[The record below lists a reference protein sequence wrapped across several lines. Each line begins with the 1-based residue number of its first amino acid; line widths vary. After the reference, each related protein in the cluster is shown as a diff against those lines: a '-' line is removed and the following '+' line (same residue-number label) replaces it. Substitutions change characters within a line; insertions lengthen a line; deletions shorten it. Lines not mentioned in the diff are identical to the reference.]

1 MVKKQHRIFN
11 VGAHSKNRS
20 IALSLFL
27 ALAIAFTPMLSV
39 AAAAADTGDTV
50 VNFVEVTDTHGNIDT
65 LSSGKDQYKMAYL
78 ANTFNA
84 MRTPGKDDLVVLS
97 GGDMF
102 QGTAVSNLLKGTPLI
117 DAMKA
122 MKFDAMALGN
132 HEFDWG
138 LDQVIQNG
146 KLKNSDIPVLACNV
160 YNKSTG
166 KLASEV
172 SPYTII
178 QKEGKRIAI
187 IGAVD
192 NLDFPASILQSLIA
206 NYEFKDAAT
215 MINQC
220 AKEIM
225 DGKKADVVV
234 VLAHMGAFYDEK
246 TKQNSGNLVDVTAKL
261 DPAYIKAVFGG
272 HTHQIVTG
280 TAPNGIPYGIGY
292 KEGRGYVSMQMTFK
306 ADGTIS
312 TSPITYT
319 NILDKN
325 IVKPA
330 TGTNPELDPTVTAI
344 TDKAIQDVKPVLS
357 EVLATTPTALTRTMS
372 AQPYGDSSLGNW
384 VTDMV
389 RKDTKADFA
398 FNNNGGIRADIE
410 KGNITMG
417 DMYSIMPFDNTLV
430 TVKMTGAQ
438 VVKLLEQ
445 GIQDTKGKGMQIS
458 GLTFQYDPS
467 KPNLARVFN
476 VKDINGKPI
485 DLKKT
490 YTVGTNNFMGTA
502 GDNFDVFNE
511 PNVKKSYV
519 DTYIVARDSLV
530 KAAKEAKVINA
541 SVDNRISQGK
551 MTAAPAATGNTK
563 PSTKPAHS
571 NPKTGVDNTAGV
583 LVNLA
588 LLSAAVVFVTRK
600 NRVED
605 K

>member
-1 MVKKQHRIFN
+1 MESKQHRIFS
-11 VGAHSKNRS
+11 GSTRYRNRAV
-20 IALSLFL
+20 ALSLLL
-27 ALAIAFTPMLSV
+27 ALAIAFTPLFSIT
-39 AAAAADTGDTV
+39 AAAADNGDTV
-50 VNFVEVTDTHGNIDT
+50 INFVEITDTHGNIYT
-65 LSSGKDQYKMAYL
+65 TSNGKDQYKMAFL
-78 ANTFNA
+78 ANTFNS
-84 MRTPGKDDLVVLS
+84 MRTPGKNDLVVLS

-102 QGTAVSNLLKGTPLI
+102 QGTAVSNLLKGSPLI
-117 DAMKA
+117 EAMNA

-160 YNKSTG
+160 FDKKTG

-172 SPYTII
+172 SPYTIVE
-178 QKEGKRIAI
+178 KEGKRIAL

-192 NLDFPASILQSLIA
+192 DLDFPASILQSLIVS
-206 NYEFKDAAT
+206 YDFKDAAT

-225 DGKKADVVV
+225 DGKKADAVVV
-234 VLAHMGAFYDEK
+234 VSHIGAVYNEK
-246 TKQNSGNLVDVTAKL
+246 TKQNVGNLVDVTSKL
-261 DPAYIKAVFGG
+261 DPNYVKAVFGG

-280 TAPNGIPYGIGY
+280 IAPNGIPYGIGY

-306 ADGTIS
+306 ADGSIA
-312 TSPITYT
+312 TSPIQY
-319 NILDKN
+319 NDILKKN
-325 IVKPA
+325 LNKPE
-330 TGTNPELDPTVTAI
+330 TGTNPELDSAITAI

-357 EVLATTPTALTRTMS
+357 EVVATTPTDLTRTMS
-372 AQPYGDSSLGNW
+372 QKPYGDSSLGNW

-398 FNNNGGIRADIE
+398 INNNGGIRADIE

-438 VVKLLEQ
+438 IVKALEQ
-445 GIQDTKGKGMQIS
+445 GIQDTKGKGMQVS

-476 VKDINGKPI
+476 VKDSKGKPI

-490 YTVGTNNFMGTA
+490 YTVGTNNFVGTG
-502 GDNFDVFNE
+502 GDNMDVFNE

-519 DTYIVARDSLV
+519 DTYIIARDSLV
-530 KAAKEAKVINA
+530 KAAKEAKVVNA
-541 SVDNRISQGK
+541 AVDNRISQGK
-551 MTAAPAATGNTK
+551 MTSAPAAAGNTK
-563 PSTKPAHS
+563 PSSKPAHS
-571 NPKTGVDNTAGV
+571 NPKTGSENTAGV

-600 NRVED
+600 NRVEE